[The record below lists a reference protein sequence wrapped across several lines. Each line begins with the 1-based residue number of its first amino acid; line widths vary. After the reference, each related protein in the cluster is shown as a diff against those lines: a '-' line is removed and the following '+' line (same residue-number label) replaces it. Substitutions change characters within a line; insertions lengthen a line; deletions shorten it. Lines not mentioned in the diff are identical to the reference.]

1 MITGFFRS
9 SRQEESIGFPS
20 YFSGDVF
27 ISHVFFMLYFYHV
40 HTSPFPVIQPY
51 SHLLLFSLP
60 RLSCSVSYHRKQP
73 CKMFIKTL
81 KSISSYVPHRRPTVV
96 SALAFF
102 YPSNEQV
109 TMTQQSHLPLCL
121 LCISLIHL
129 NLKLSAIFHPV
140 SAAFLL
146 HQFATSPRSIPTGLK
161 KCFPYKKPTF
171 PCTYLRFMSC
181 SG

>member
-1 MITGFFRS
+1 MS
-9 SRQEESIGFPS
+9 
-20 YFSGDVF
+20 
-27 ISHVFFMLYFYHV
+27 
-40 HTSPFPVIQPY
+40 
-51 SHLLLFSLP
+51 
-60 RLSCSVSYHRKQP
+60 
-73 CKMFIKTL
+73 
-81 KSISSYVPHRRPTVV
+81 PHRRLTVV

-121 LCISLIHL
+121 HSISLIHL

-161 KCFPYKKPTF
+161 KCFPYEKPTF
-171 PCTYLRFMSC
+171 PCTYLRFMSR
-181 SG
+181 SGWEEKGVKKMYTKIINLKYISDQTEKDK